1 MFRQLI
7 GLLIFGNICFAQMPN
22 GGLKLEY
29 QVFTTS
35 VNQIDK
41 AQLYIQNEGAYYT
54 SQYSDSATKK
64 IGGTSALISD
74 TSNKVQ
80 MYYQKASD
88 SIFTLSSRES
98 EHTESLIIGEL
109 RETIHWE
116 LKDTTKLINHH
127 NCKLAIG
134 DFRGRTY
141 WAWYNPEI
149 KTNEMGPWKLH
160 GLPGAIVFAYDDE
173 KYISFKLIQAD
184 FLPENQKTNFQINSN
199 QQVVSRAEYRAFQS
213 RIYNRMKS
221 IDAPEGVTISI
232 DVKVE
237 ELERD

>member
-7 GLLIFGNICFAQMPN
+7 GLIIFGNICYAQMPD

-29 QVFTTS
+29 QVYTSS
-35 VNQIDK
+35 VNQIDMAK
-41 AQLYIQNEGAYYT
+41 LYIQNEGAYYT

-64 IGGTSALISD
+64 IGGTSASISD
-74 TSNKVQ
+74 SSIKVQ
-80 MYYQKASD
+80 IYYQKTND
-88 SIFTLSSRES
+88 SIFTVSSREN

-109 RETIHWE
+109 REIIHWE
-116 LKDTTKLINHH
+116 LKDSTKLINHH
-127 NCKLAIG
+127 NCKLATG

-141 WAWYNPEI
+141 WAWYDPEI
-149 KTNEMGPWKLH
+149 NTKEMGPWKLH

-184 FLPENQKTNFQINSN
+184 FLPKGQKLNFQINSN
-199 QQVVSRAEYRAFQS
+199 QHLVSRAEYRAFQS

-221 IDAPEGVTISI
+221 IEAPEGVTISI